1 MSKNIDITGKLEAR
15 GRDGRAESTDYESR
29 SEWRKSMKIVSLLG
43 SPRAGSNSSAI
54 AKRFMD
60 TAEKSGAETKTY
72 VLNALKYR
80 GCQACMAC
88 KTKLEKCALK
98 DDLTEVLEAI
108 QECDAL
114 LMASPVYYGEVSSQL
129 KGAID
134 RLYSLLTSDYLTNPH
149 PVRFSPGKKFVLAL
163 TQGNPDE
170 EMFGDIFPRYDFFM
184 KWYGFAASYLI
195 RACGVREPGEIE
207 TRPDILA
214 QAEEIA
220 RKVCSN

>member
-1 MSKNIDITGKLEAR
+1 
-15 GRDGRAESTDYESR
+15 
-29 SEWRKSMKIVSLLG
+29 MKVVCLFG
-43 SPRAGSNSSAI
+43 SPRAKSNSSAI
-54 AKRFMD
+54 AKKFME

-72 VLNALKYR
+72 HLNTLKYR

-98 DDLTEVLEAI
+98 DDLAEVLEAI
-108 QECDAL
+108 QNSDVL
-114 LMASPVYYGEVSSQL
+114 VMATPVYFGEVSSQL

-134 RLYSLLTSDYLTNPH
+134 RFYSFLKSDYLINPN
-149 PVRFSPGKKFVLAL
+149 PVRLAPGKKFVMAL

-170 EMFGDIFPRYDFFM
+170 ELFGDIFSRYDYFM
-184 KWYGFAASYLI
+184 KWYGFGESYLI

-207 TRPDILA
+207 TRPDILKE
-214 QAEEIA
+214 AEEVA